1 MINILIDMT
10 KEISSN
16 LFVMLKTEKT
26 HSSSVLPDPAG
37 SLPGPAGSW
46 AAGLGKRDRAE
57 GGRDGEG
64 GKAQAGRPEAQ
75 MDQEDGAA
83 GRREKSSHSVYSQH
97 VVGGAL
103 RR

>member
-10 KEISSN
+10 KETSSN

-37 SLPGPAGSW
+37 SW

-57 GGRDGEG
+57 GGRGEG
-64 GKAQAGRPEAQ
+64 SIFYILHRLGE
-75 MDQEDGAA
+75 
-83 GRREKSSHSVYSQH
+83 
-97 VVGGAL
+97 VGC
-103 RR
+103 

>member
-10 KEISSN
+10 KETSSN

-57 GGRDGEG
+57 GGRGEG
-64 GKAQAGRPEAQ
+64 SIFYILHRLGE
-75 MDQEDGAA
+75 
-83 GRREKSSHSVYSQH
+83 
-97 VVGGAL
+97 VGC
-103 RR
+103 